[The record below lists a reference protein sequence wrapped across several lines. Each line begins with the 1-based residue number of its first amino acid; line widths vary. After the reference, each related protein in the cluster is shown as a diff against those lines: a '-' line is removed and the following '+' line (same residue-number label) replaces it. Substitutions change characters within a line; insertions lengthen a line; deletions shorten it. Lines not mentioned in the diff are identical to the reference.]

1 MLLRLQNSFA
11 GMDALARQHER
22 VANNLANAN
31 TIGYR
36 RDRVFVEALNEELD
50 AEQAPRSDRRTTQW
64 AESAQGALDKTD
76 NPLDVAIKGD
86 GFFVLTN
93 ENTGQTTY
101 SRAGHFQLDEDGAL
115 RTPEGLAVEGEGG
128 PVEITGGPVE
138 ILSNGAVQVG
148 GETVDTLR
156 VVTFDDPTQLQRQGG
171 SQFTAP
177 GMEPLDA
184 ENPEVLQGFLESSN
198 VNPIQEMTD
207 MIAHMRLFE
216 SHQKFI
222 QSQDQSLERVTRE
235 LGRF

>member
-1 MLLRLQNSFA
+1 MLLRLQNSYA

-50 AEQAPRSDRRTTQW
+50 AEQAPRSDRRATQW
-64 AESAQGALDKTD
+64 AESMQGALDKTD

-86 GFFVLTN
+86 GFFVMTD
-93 ENTGQTTY
+93 ETTGAITY
-101 SRAGHFQLDEDGAL
+101 SRAGHFQLDEDGGL
-115 RTPEGLAVEGEGG
+115 RTPEGLLVEGEGG
-128 PVEITGGPVE
+128 PIEIMGGPVE
-138 ILSNGAVQVG
+138 ISSSGDIMVA
-148 GETVDTLR
+148 GETVDTFR
-156 VVTFDDPTQLQRQGG
+156 IVIFDDPTRLQRQSG
-171 SQFTAP
+171 SQFVAP
-177 GMEPLDA
+177 GIEPEEA
-184 ENPEVLQGFLESSN
+184 EEPQVMQGYVEASN
-198 VNPIQEMTD
+198 VNPIQEMTE

-222 QSQDQSLERVTRE
+222 QTQDQSLERITRE